1 LKQRTRFYAASWEPG
16 KTVSPLRQELAQ
28 QTSGKIQ
35 NAVGGF
41 KDAVKEAVND

>member
-1 LKQRTRFYAASWEPG
+1 VCCRRG
-16 KTVSPLRQELAQ
+16 KTQ
-28 QTSGKIQ
+28 QVAGKIQ